1 MQGPRIPRPN
11 RLDHGRAGGEYP
23 QNIGAIGLIGL
34 MSLISPIHDVPRD
47 FTRSVKRRMTVK
59 LKVCGLT
66 SLEDARA
73 AIDCGAEYLGFIFY
87 PKSPRYI
94 APASAR
100 AIIERLPDDIISV
113 GVFVNEPLPE
123 DVDEIL
129 RVSGARMAQLHGD
142 ESPEYCDSVGAE
154 RVIKALRVGDHFDA
168 RRVMDYPASAIL
180 LDAFDAKLYGGTGRT
195 VNWTIAREAARLTRV
210 FLSGGLSPDN
220 IVEAIREVEP
230 FAVDVN
236 SGVESAPG
244 RKAASKLLALRWNM
258 ERRM

>member
-1 MQGPRIPRPN
+1 M
-11 RLDHGRAGGEYP
+11 A
-23 QNIGAIGLIGL
+23 
-34 MSLISPIHDVPRD
+34 
-47 FTRSVKRRMTVK
+47 VK

-94 APASAR
+94 APAAAR
-100 AIIERLPDDIISV
+100 DIIERAPDNIISV
-113 GVFVNEPLPE
+113 GVFVNEYRPE

-142 ESPEYCDSVGAE
+142 ESPDYCAGVGAE
-154 RVIKALRVGDHFDA
+154 RVIKALRVGDDFDA
-168 RRVMDYPASAIL
+168 RSVLDFPASAVL

-195 VNWTIAREAARLTRV
+195 TSWTIAREAARLIRV
-210 FLSGGLSPDN
+210 FLSGGLSPEN
-220 IVEAIREVEP
+220 IVEAIRAVEP

-244 RKAASKLLALRWNM
+244 RKDVNKLQALRYRM
-258 ERRM
+258 SQRR